1 MPSFLKVF
9 FDKNKLSVKNYYNF
23 FRYPLD
29 KNFDITCDYSSI
41 KYTNEKG
48 LTFFKDLLKDINR
61 YKKHIVKLGRDLNN
75 E

>member
-9 FDKNKLSVKNYYNF
+9 FDKNKLSVKNYHGF

-41 KYTNEKG
+41 KYTNKKG
-48 LTFFKDLLKDINR
+48 LIFFKELSEDIDR
-61 YKKHIVKLGRDLNN
+61 CLTPIMKLGRRINN
-75 E
+75 G